1 MKALPNHFYTRREEF
16 LEERER
22 VFAPMWVCIGF
33 ASDAPNAGD
42 VQPME
47 FMEMPL
53 LMVRGSDQTLRVFHN
68 VCRHRGHVLVSERGT
83 VKQSLRCPY
92 HSWTYTLEG
101 KLARTPN
108 IGGVG
113 INDVAEFDRAGFGN
127 PRSESEPANEHT
139 QSGLCV
145 VCGGVPQATQ
155 CATVHGGYC
164 GAWFGALR
172 LLPVP

>member
-1 MKALPNHFYTRREEF
+1 MKALPNRFYTGREEF

-22 VFAPMWVCIGF
+22 VFAPMWTCIGF
-33 ASDAPNAGD
+33 ASDAPNPGD
-42 VQPME
+42 VQPLE

-101 KLARTPN
+101 QTGPDPECRW
-108 IGGVG
+108 
-113 INDVAEFDRAGFGN
+113 R
-127 PRSESEPANEHT
+127 RC
-139 QSGLCV
+139 Q
-145 VCGGVPQATQ
+145 
-155 CATVHGGYC
+155 
-164 GAWFGALR
+164 
-172 LLPVP
+172 